1 MQGSD
6 KTWSTGEGNGKPLQ
20 SSCLKNPL
28 YSMIRQKYM
37 TPEEESPR
45 LIGVQYDTGEEKRN
59 SFRKNDEAGPK
70 WKRLNCGYVW
80 W

>member
-6 KTWSTGEGNGKPLQ
+6 KTWSTEEGNGKPLQ

-28 YSMIRQKYM
+28 YSMKRQKYM
-37 TPEEESPR
+37 TSEEESPR

-70 WKRLNCGYVW
+70 WKRR
-80 W
+80 